1 LNGAELVVEVL
12 AVERVSQVYGIPG
25 TTIMDLLD
33 ALARQ
38 DRIRYLSVRHEQVA
52 ASLADGFSRASGEL
66 GVCVAS
72 RGPGAT
78 NLATAIGNAHDES
91 VPLLALVGQVPGDV
105 AGRGAFE
112 ELDVVSLFRP
122 ITKWSV
128 EIGHAHRIP
137 ELLQRAVRTAVS
149 GRPGPVVVS
158 LPLDV
163 LKAEVE
169 VEPQRR
175 FRAGLPRPSAD
186 DARAAARVL
195 ADAERPAVIIGGGVR
210 ARRFPRGITEVV
222 ERLGGPVVTTWSRKD
237 RFPNDHPNFLGS
249 LGAGS
254 FPVTDRA
261 IGEADVV
268 LALGCRFSEF
278 STKRWTLLSPGSRLV
293 HVDIDPGEL
302 GKVYPPE
309 VGLHA
314 DALLAAADL
323 LAELGEPR
331 AEVGEARRRWLTGL
345 RESYQKE
352 RRFPEG
358 GGEERRFPQVGGEA
372 VATGDLTEGLAEVL
386 RRHPAILVVDA
397 PSTGVWIQRYLDFTR
412 PASHYASAGGAMAW
426 GFPAALGI
434 QLARPGER
442 VICLSGDGS
451 FWMVA
456 QDLETAVREHIPVV
470 TVVANNFAYG
480 NTRDRQRDAH
490 ESRYFGVFYGNPD
503 LAEFAR
509 LHGAH
514 GERVT
519 RKEDLVPA
527 LERALASGKPSI
539 VDVVQDRHEGLPPGV
554 TPLRA
559 QA

>member
-1 LNGAELVVEVL
+1 MTGAELVVEVL
-12 AVERVSQVYGIPG
+12 AAEGVSQVYGIPG

-91 VPLLALVGQVPGDV
+91 VPLLALVGQVPGDIM
-105 AGRGAFE
+105 GRAAFE

-122 ITKWSV
+122 ITKWCV
-128 EIGHAHRIP
+128 EIGHAERIP
-137 ELLQRAVRTAVS
+137 ELLQRAVRQAVT

-169 VEPQRR
+169 AEPQRR
-175 FRAGLPRPSAD
+175 FRPGLPRPSAR
-186 DARAAARVL
+186 DAEAAAQVL
-195 ADAERPAVIIGGGVR
+195 AAAGRPAVIVGGGVR
-210 ARRFPRGITEVV
+210 TGVCADGGARPGAAITELV
-222 ERLGGPVVTTWSRKD
+222 ERLDAAVVTTWARRD
-237 RFPNDHPNFLGS
+237 RFRNDHPNFLGV

-261 IGEADVV
+261 IGEADTV

-278 STKRWTLLSPGSRLV
+278 STKRWTLLSPGTRLV

-314 DALLAAADL
+314 DAELAVADVL
-323 LAELGEPR
+323 THLDEHKAGGSGWLA
-331 AEVGEARRRWLTGL
+331 GL
-345 RESYQKE
+345 RESYA
-352 RRFPEG
+352 
-358 GGEERRFPQVGGEA
+358 EERRFPSQT
-372 VATGDLTEGLAEVL
+372 ATEGVSSADLTTALAGTLDKHAAV
-386 RRHPAILVVDA
+386 LVVDA
-397 PSTGVWIQRYLDFTR
+397 PSTGVWIQRYVDFTR
-412 PASHYASAGGAMAW
+412 PAGHYASAGGAMGW

-434 QLARPGER
+434 QLARPEER

-456 QDLETAVREHIPVV
+456 QDLETAVRENIPVV

-480 NTRDRQRDAH
+480 NTRDRQRNAH
-490 ESRYFGVFYGNPD
+490 ESRYFGVFYDNPD
-503 LAEFAR
+503 LAAFAR

-519 RKEDLVPA
+519 SGEDLIPA
-527 LERALASGKPSI
+527 LERALASGRPAI

-559 QA
+559 R